1 LTPGLWRVP
10 RVARLLCVIAVT
22 ALACGRND
30 PPPAP
35 PEAQVESGATPARVF
50 LTLDTM
56 SMLATTGG
64 SFTLDAPWRFRLGD
78 DASWSSPHVDDSGW
92 GLLDPRVRPP
102 DSIFDSAWRRER
114 DGQAGVAWFRMHIM
128 ADPALHS
135 SALGLLFSN
144 AGAAEIYLDGR
155 RIHSF
160 GDVAAPGRTATIRMG
175 SLHPANTI
183 VLNRTESLLAVRMNI
198 ASADHL
204 MRRGGS
210 NLFELSIEPP
220 QTQAARIHR
229 ASRESAAMIVLGGT
243 LGALGLV
250 HLLLFAF
257 LRRPRSNLYFGAFA
271 ILLATAFCLSS
282 VLPVISDDGRLH
294 VALTTWIVLPAQL
307 LALPALLAF
316 LYSTFNGY
324 VPRHFGLIL
333 LASLLFFI
341 AFASRLVPPA
351 AFNVLTPLYFAIL
364 AAESLRITVL
374 AVLRRRPG
382 ALIVGT
388 GAVLMFGLALYAV
401 AVEAMG
407 GTSYVWLPVIAFG
420 SLAVAGSIHLAQRFA
435 LASTE
440 LEQLTEHLEE
450 EVQQRTQDL
459 EEATLAAESANRTK
473 SQFLANMSHELRTP
487 LNAIIGYSEMLVEE
501 AEDLGHKQFVPDLRK
516 IHTSG
521 RHLLGLINDVLD
533 LSKIEAGRME
543 LFLEHVDIADIVGD
557 VATTVKPLIER
568 NGNRLHI
575 SVAADAGTMLAD
587 QVKLRQIL
595 VNLLSNAAKFT
606 QAGTVQVTVARQ
618 SDPGSGDRIRFT
630 VSDTGIGMTDEQRA
644 KLFQPFMQADAS
656 TTKRYGGT
664 GLGLS
669 ITKRFVE
676 LMAGSISTD
685 SVAGRGTTFVV
696 DLPAEV
702 PEQAPEPAAQ
712 PTAAAGTIAAPGDPS
727 AGSDGATPAGN
738 DGGGAMP
745 AGATIL
751 VIDDDASARDML
763 SRVLLREGYR
773 VITAADGT
781 EGLRLARTVHPALI
795 TLDIMMRG
803 LDGWGVLSQLRSD
816 PALVDVPVVV
826 VTVVDDRG
834 LGFALGATEYLTKP
848 IDRERL
854 VGVLQRTLGNPS
866 AGSLLVVEDDE
877 DTREMLRRLLQKQGW
892 TVLEAANGRE
902 ALDVVASS
910 PPALVLLDLMMPEM
924 DGFEFLRRFRRA
936 PATEHIPVVVLTAK
950 ELTSDDIA
958 ELEGAV
964 TRVLQKGAHSGDDIL
979 QEIRRQLVRGA
990 TTPALGS

>member
-1 LTPGLWRVP
+1 
-10 RVARLLCVIAVT
+10 
-22 ALACGRND
+22 
-30 PPPAP
+30 
-35 PEAQVESGATPARVF
+35 
-50 LTLDTM
+50 
-56 SMLATTGG
+56 
-64 SFTLDAPWRFRLGD
+64 
-78 DASWSSPHVDDSGW
+78 
-92 GLLDPRVRPP
+92 
-102 DSIFDSAWRRER
+102 
-114 DGQAGVAWFRMHIM
+114 
-128 ADPALHS
+128 
-135 SALGLLFSN
+135 
-144 AGAAEIYLDGR
+144 
-155 RIHSF
+155 
-160 GDVAAPGRTATIRMG
+160 
-175 SLHPANTI
+175 

-198 ASADHL
+198 ASADHV
-204 MRRGGS
+204 MRRVGS

-229 ASRESAAMIVLGGT
+229 ASRESAAWIVLGGT

-250 HLLLFAF
+250 HLLLFGF

-271 ILLATAFCLSS
+271 ILLATALCLSS
-282 VLPVISDDGRLH
+282 VLPVISDDGRLY
-294 VALTTWIVLPAQL
+294 VGLIAWIVVPAQL

-351 AFNVLTPLYFAIL
+351 AFNVLAPLYFAIL
-364 AAESLRITVL
+364 AAESLRVTAL
-374 AVLRRRPG
+374 AVVRRRPG

-401 AVEAMG
+401 AVEATG
-407 GTSYVWLPVIAFG
+407 GTSSVWLPVIAFG
-420 SLAVAGSIHLAQRFA
+420 SLAVAGSVHLAQRFA
-435 LASTE
+435 LASSE

-450 EVQQRTQDL
+450 EVQQRTHDLQD
-459 EEATLAAESANRTK
+459 ARLAAESANRTK

-543 LFLEHVDIADIVGD
+543 LFLEHFDTAAVVGD
-557 VATTVKPLIER
+557 VATTVQPLIER
-568 NGNRLHI
+568 NGNRLDI
-575 SVAADAGTMLAD
+575 AVAADAGTMFAD

-606 QAGTVQVTVARQ
+606 QAGTINVTVGRRT
-618 SDPGSGDRIRFT
+618 DHGSGDRITFT
-630 VSDTGIGMTDEQRA
+630 VSDTGIGMTDDQKAR
-644 KLFQPFMQADAS
+644 LFQPFMQADAS

-669 ITKRFVE
+669 IAKRFIE
-676 LMAGSISTD
+676 LMAGTISTD
-685 SVAGRGTTFVV
+685 SVPGGGTTFVV
-696 DLPAEV
+696 DLPAVV
-702 PEQAPEPAAQ
+702 PEQAPEPV
-712 PTAAAGTIAAPGDPS
+712 AAAGATDDA
-727 AGSDGATPAGN
+727 ATPADSPAG
-738 DGGGAMP
+738 DEGASAAAR

-751 VIDDDASARDML
+751 VIDDDPSARDML
-763 SRVLLREGYR
+763 SRVLLREGYH
-773 VITAADGT
+773 VITAADGV
-781 EGLRLARTVHPALI
+781 EGLRLARTVRPSLI

-803 LDGWGVLSQLRSD
+803 LDGWGVLSQLRTD
-816 PALVDVPVVV
+816 PALVDVPVVIV
-826 VTVVDDRG
+826 SVVDDRG

-848 IDRERL
+848 IERDRL
-854 VGVLQRTLGNPS
+854 VSVLQRTLASPS
-866 AGSLLVVEDDE
+866 AGPLLVVEDDE

-902 ALDVVASS
+902 ALDIVAGST
-910 PPALVLLDLMMPEM
+910 PALVLLDLMMPEM

-950 ELTSDDIA
+950 ELTTDDIA

-979 QEIRRQLVRGA
+979 QEIRQQLARGA
-990 TTPALGS
+990 ATPALGS

>member
-1 LTPGLWRVP
+1 LHGS
-10 RVARLLCVIAVT
+10 LCVIAVT

-35 PEAQVESGATPARVF
+35 PEAQAEFGVAPARVF
-50 LTLDTM
+50 LTLDTI
-56 SMLATTGG
+56 SILATTGG
-64 SFTLDAPWRFRLGD
+64 SFTLDAPWRFRPGD

-92 GLLDPRVRPP
+92 ALIDPRARPA
-102 DSIFDSAWRRER
+102 DSIFDAAWQRER
-114 DGQAGVAWFRMHIM
+114 DGQAGVGWFRMHIM

-160 GDVAAPGRTATIRMG
+160 GDVAAPGRSATIRMG

-204 MRRGGS
+204 MRRVGS

-250 HLLLFAF
+250 HLLLFGF

-282 VLPVISDDGRLH
+282 VLPVISDDGRLY
-294 VALTTWIVLPAQL
+294 VGLITWIVVPAQL

-364 AAESLRITVL
+364 AAESLRVTVL

-388 GAVLMFGLALYAV
+388 GAVLMFGLSLYAV
-401 AVEAMG
+401 AVEATG
-407 GTSYVWLPVIAFG
+407 GTSSVWIPVIAFG

-440 LEQLTEHLEE
+440 LEQLTGHLEE
-450 EVQQRTQDL
+450 EVQQRTQEL

-543 LFLEHVDIADIVGD
+543 LFLEDFDIADVAAD
-557 VATTVKPLIER
+557 VATTVQPLIER
-568 NGNRLHI
+568 NGNRLDI
-575 SVAADAGTMLAD
+575 SVSADAGAMLAD

-606 QAGTVQVTVARQ
+606 QAGTVQLTVGRH
-618 SDPGSGDRIRFT
+618 SHPGTGDRIHFT

-702 PEQAPEPAAQ
+702 PEQEPEPAPQ
-712 PTAAAGTIAAPGDPS
+712 PMTAAAAATIAAAGAVSGPL
-727 AGSDGATPAGN
+727 AGSDGATPT
-738 DGGGAMP
+738 
-745 AGATIL
+745 GATIL
-751 VIDDDASARDML
+751 IIDDDASARDML

-781 EGLRLARTVHPALI
+781 EGLRLARTVRPALI

-866 AGSLLVVEDDE
+866 AGPLLVVEDDK

-902 ALDVVASS
+902 ALDVVAIS

-936 PATEHIPVVVLTAK
+936 PVTEHIPVVVLTAK